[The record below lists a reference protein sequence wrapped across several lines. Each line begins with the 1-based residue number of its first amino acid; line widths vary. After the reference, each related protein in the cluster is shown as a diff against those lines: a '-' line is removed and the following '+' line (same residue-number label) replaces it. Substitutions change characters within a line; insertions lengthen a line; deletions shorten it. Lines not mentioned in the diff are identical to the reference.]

1 MTTLVVTRLELE
13 SVGIRWRVW
22 HLGKV
27 LIEATRD
34 PEPAACRALLELGIT
49 GRAETYGLGGT
60 APRLR
65 FDIEA
70 LAELSTDEAGTPR
83 FRSYRAF
90 RPDGV
95 AADGREFSGGIHRR
109 EEKTAAGGRAGQREI
124 AFATEEAAS

>member
-60 APRLR
+60 VPRLR
-65 FDIEA
+65 FDIET
-70 LAELSTDEAGTPR
+70 LAELSTEDAGTPR
-83 FRSYRAF
+83 FRKYQSF
-90 RPDGV
+90 WSDGV
-95 AADGREFSGGIHRR
+95 VPTGREFSGRIHRR
-109 EEKTAAGGRAGQREI
+109 EEKTAASGRTVPRET
-124 AFATEEAAS
+124 AFATEAAS